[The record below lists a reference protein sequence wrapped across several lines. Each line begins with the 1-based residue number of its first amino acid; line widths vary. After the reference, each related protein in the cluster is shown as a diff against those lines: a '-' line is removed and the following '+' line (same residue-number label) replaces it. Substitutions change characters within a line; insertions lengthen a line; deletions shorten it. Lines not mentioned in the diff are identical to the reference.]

1 MPWRRSISI
10 MTAVMTPFSFRAITG
25 TCSVS
30 KAETLVAE
38 AEINRLAGAPD
49 QAAACLRAALRIY
62 EDSQATSLAEKVKA
76 ALTNDP
82 GDGLA

>member
-1 MPWRRSISI
+1 
-10 MTAVMTPFSFRAITG
+10 
-25 TCSVS
+25 VS

-38 AEINRLAGAPD
+38 AEVNRLAGAPD
-49 QAAACLRAALRIY
+49 QAASCLRAALRIY

-76 ALTNDP
+76 ALAALTNDP